1 MIVRTRKMSV
11 ESKVMEHVKNIL
23 RNFGNKYIEN
33 DTPKKNRVIED
44 LDAYDHELMEALLA
58 DEFIYEHYTEKIAGV
73 EVFKL
78 NQFISMF
85 EFKSYWEDS
94 YTKYSN
100 KIGLSADG
108 KFIDESADVVLD
120 FPFKDTVLKAGMSKE
135 DVENSTDADEPF
147 LNEVIAKAEIDE
159 LFEPK
164 ILVNAKKYDENNING
179 YDVSE
184 ISADDNLIIK
194 GNNLIALHS
203 LKQRYAGKVK
213 LIYLDPPYNTGNDS
227 FAYNDRFNHASWLT
241 FMKNRLEIAKEL
253 LSIDGVIWLQTDD
266 AEHAYLK
273 VLMDEVFGRSTYLN
287 TVVIK
292 SKASAGAS
300 GGGEDRRMKKNVE
313 FILVYANS
321 EAQMIAQKKSYP
333 LMKYIEERR
342 QQGKSF
348 AYTSVLVESGNLQK
362 IGETLDGHGE
372 TIELFKVNNYKIKSI
387 KQLMKE
393 ENMSEED
400 IYVKYFDKIFTTENA
415 QTSIRTRVRQ
425 AVEDV
430 EYVIARYKPI
440 SGKNKGNM
448 VDVGF
453 IGATKRLV
461 SFLRE
466 TTYVEEGIVYKTEK
480 AGTLW
485 DDLSWSSI
493 KNEGKVT
500 LDNGKKPENLI
511 KRILATSTNKNDIVL
526 DFFGGSGSTAA
537 VAHKMERRYIS
548 IEQMDYIEDK
558 IKKRLKNVI
567 NGDKTGISKD
577 VNWQGGGSFVYA
589 ELMEKNQG
597 YLHDLQKADTIREL
611 MDVYAR
617 MKENAD
623 IDFRLDL
630 EKFEEELDNF
640 TTLEDRRREL
650 VRILDKN
657 QLYYNYANIDDADV
671 KDLISDSDYLF
682 NKSFYQEK
690 DGK

>member
-1 MIVRTRKMSV
+1 MSV